1 MRVCDQEINDGKTCV
16 EIDADRV
23 LTIDNKD
30 DFTQLFPDLN
40 EAPMPLGDQEPQ
52 EPFGDEEPQMR
63 KTGDEESE
71 DDDGEAREEDDIEI
85 ITGRHAGMNGVAMGR
100 LLEAICPV
108 FQINLWL

>member
-1 MRVCDQEINDGKTCV
+1 VRVCDQEINDGETFVK
-16 EIDADRV
+16 IKADRV
-23 LTIDNKD
+23 LIIDKKS
-30 DFTQLFPDLN
+30 DFAKLFLDLK
-40 EAPMPLGDQEPQ
+40 EAPIPLGDQ